1 MGLRQEGQ
9 ARRER
14 GLRAAS
20 LRAEGWWALLFLY
33 GRGGGECCGC
43 GATGW
48 CGVGVG
54 LGFGCFFWSKL
65 AAG

>member
-33 GRGGGECCGC
+33 GRGGAGSAVVAVLQG
-43 GATGW
+43 
-48 CGVGVG
+48 GVGWG
-54 LGFGCFFWSKL
+54 
-65 AAG
+65 